1 MFAVIRTGGK
11 QYKVNVG
18 DVIRVEKIDL
28 EAGKSFSI
36 SDVLMLGDDKS
47 TKIGAPFVA
56 NAVVKAT
63 LLEQDRNDKVLIY
76 KKRRRKHY
84 DRLNGHRQP
93 VSVLHIEEILEG
105 AKSLAKADK
114 KPVKPSE
121 AYKASLKDVV
131 KSAPKAEKA
140 VEAAPAEAKEAK
152 PAAAKKSTSAE
163 AKATKPAAAKTTSK
177 KSKE

>member
-84 DRLNGHRQP
+84 DRMNGHRQP

-140 VEAAPAEAKEAK
+140 VEAAPADVAEAK
-152 PAAAKKSTSAE
+152 PAAKKSTSAE